1 LAGVGGRMF
10 DCVVTQRINPGREA
24 EFEALLRE
32 LEASTLASDQGCL
45 RYEWYR
51 AELPQTYTL
60 LERWTDRSAAEAHL
74 RAPHFLALLPK
85 LRDCATEWFTIVRLA
100 RLDPRHRE
108 ETGSAAG
115 E

>member
-1 LAGVGGRMF
+1 MF
-10 DCVVTQRINPGREA
+10 DCVVTQRVIPGKEA

-32 LEASTLASDQGCL
+32 LEADTLASDHGCL

-60 LERWTDRSAAEAHL
+60 LERWTDRAAAEAHL

-85 LRDCATEWFTIVRLA
+85 LRECATEWFTIVRLA
-100 RLDPRHRE
+100 RLGQPRQE
-108 ETGSAAG
+108 GSGSAAV

>member
-1 LAGVGGRMF
+1 MF

-24 EFEALLRE
+24 EFEALLRQ

>member
-1 LAGVGGRMF
+1 MF
-10 DCVVTQRINPGREA
+10 DCVVTQRVIAGREV
-24 EFEALLRE
+24 EFEALLRQ
-32 LEASTLASDQGCL
+32 LEANTLASDRGCL

-60 LERWTDRSAAEAHL
+60 LERWTDRAAAEAHL

-100 RLDPRHRE
+100 RVGEPQQE
-108 ETGSAAG
+108 GTGGAVRDSAG
-115 E
+115 KS